1 MTAAAGAAASL
12 AVATPASA
20 GEFATPG
27 HSGWHGKR
35 VFAARGHNLH
45 ASGSASG
52 SGQLRYGGGVDGVGV
67 TTGTPRVYVV
77 FWGSQW
83 GVEGSNASGDAT
95 FTGDT
100 AGMAPRVQDM
110 FHAIGT
116 GGETWSGVM
125 TQYCE
130 GVAVGATSCPSSA
143 AHVGYPTG
151 GALAGIWYDASAA
164 APVQASEH
172 QLAVEAVNAAVHF
185 GQNNRNAQYVV
196 VSPTG
201 THPDGFNTSS
211 GTFCAWHDWNGDSTL
226 TGGAASSPVG
236 DVAFTNLPYI
246 PDMGY
251 SCGQDYVNGGTSGLL
266 DGVTIVAGHEY
277 AETITDQN
285 PAGGWLDGA
294 GYENADKCAWN
305 GVGGTGGAQ
314 NVAFGTGTFPM
325 QATYSNE
332 VAGCQISHAIVSNGG
347 ASNTVTVAAPGSQTS
362 TVGAPAS
369 LQLHASDS
377 SGATSFTW
385 TATGLPAG
393 LTINSATGVVSGT
406 PATAATAS
414 VTATARDASGSTGST
429 SFSWTVNAAST
440 GCSAPGQEL
449 GNPGFETGSAAPWTS
464 SSGVVDNSTAEP
476 AHSGAWKAWL
486 DGYGKTHTDT
496 LSQTV
501 TLPSGCSSY
510 TLSFWLHIDTAERTK
525 TSAYDKLTV
534 RLGSSTLATYSNLNH
549 NSGYVQKTFN
559 LFGYAGQTVTLTF
572 TGSENSSRQ
581 TSFVIDDTAVVV
593 A

>member
-1 MTAAAGAAASL
+1 MRFLAARPRLTLALVAAAAGTAASL
-12 AVATPASA
+12 AVAAPAAA

-35 VFAARGHNLH
+35 VFVARGHNLH

-83 GVEGSNASGDAT
+83 GIQGSNTSGDAT
-95 FTGDT
+95 FAGDT

-110 FHAIGT
+110 FRAIGT

-151 GALAGIWYDASAA
+151 GALAGVWYDASAP
-164 APVQASEH
+164 APLQASEH
-172 QLAVEAVNAAVHF
+172 QLAVEAVDAAVHF

-201 THPDGFNTSS
+201 THPDGFNTSA

-251 SCGQDYVNGGTSGLL
+251 SCGQNYVNGGTSGLL
-266 DGVTIVAGHEY
+266 DGVSIVAGHEY

-305 GVGGTGGAQ
+305 GVGGSGGAQ

-347 ASNTVTVAAPGSQTS
+347 TT
-362 TVGAPAS
+362 
-369 LQLHASDS
+369 S
-377 SGATSFTW
+377 SGCTS
-385 TATGLPAG
+385 
-393 LTINSATGVVSGT
+393 
-406 PATAATAS
+406 
-414 VTATARDASGSTGST
+414 
-429 SFSWTVNAAST
+429 
-440 GCSAPGQEL
+440 PGQEL
-449 GNPGFETGSAAPWTS
+449 GNPGFETGSAAPWTA
-464 SSGVVDNSTAEP
+464 SSGVVDNATAEP
-476 AHSGAWKAWL
+476 AHSGTWKAWL

-496 LSQTV
+496 LSQTI

-525 TSAYDKLTV
+525 NTAYDKLTV
-534 RLGSSTLATYSNLNH
+534 RVGSSTLATYSNLNR
-549 NSGYVQKTFN
+549 NSGYVQKTFD
-559 LFGYAGQTVTLTF
+559 LAAYAGQTVPLTF